1 MRCTTRSS
9 TRISIGTRS
18 SRVERG
24 ASRRG
29 KEAWTCPTC
38 GEHWPEARSRDSA
51 LCQNCANTNS
61 SVPLA
66 RCPICPRRNVP
77 GQFHHS
83 ASQRQHP
90 ALGLHLC
97 LNCHAILTHRQ
108 ENMWRPDWKTEAHPL
123 RCIVQGDIHLV
134 CLLLLQKKKNS
145 YSLQRHSF

>member
-1 MRCTTRSS
+1 MRRD
-9 TRISIGTRS
+9 
-18 SRVERG
+18 
-24 ASRRG
+24 
-29 KEAWTCPTC
+29 EAWTCPTC

-123 RCIVQGDIHLV
+123 RCIVQGDIDLV
-134 CLLLLQKKKNS
+134 LLCLRRNPGNGVSHELIAFLW
-145 YSLQRHSF
+145 RSFLALFDGCGLVGWAFD